1 MEYLKERISKII
13 SENETI
19 MEVVDAPLKKKYRKI
34 TGISRG
40 ASENP
45 STKLTIALLKR
56 EREELQN
63 ANNNVTTVSVQQN
76 NPSTT
81 TVTSNQIVRPTLPTL
96 QQQAQQV
103 LQTSP
108 QFSMNLTKMFDAN
121 ENQRK
126 RRFSEGIPTGQEV
139 ATHPQNPER
148 SIIKDLLLNSRGL
161 AVPTGEGDEAVYTC
175 PLCKI
180 TFRSADNLQY
190 HTKCYCQGSQASTPQ
205 SAPISPVGSPSHKY
219 FRSNSFNVNLP
230 EKYNPNTLAKL
241 ASSTLRHP
249 SKTPLSLAKLAQTKI
264 KPGRSKPENIVINK
278 DTCPAPTPL
287 PTQSISVQCAP
298 IAKLIDAPLPS
309 PGPLLGKT
317 RLVDTYNGDR
327 MTEEAIV
334 SHFTSERDGPA
345 QTYQIKPISIDDKY
359 REKRSR
365 VDSYSPVF
373 LTSMEQIAS
382 PNSRLLQMCGGDLKI
397 VERREETLPKFGSSG
412 GSIVSISPTSESH
425 TPEPFG
431 IRSGLLSGGGVVDSD
446 GNSAPGYVITPTLT
460 PKHAHGQ
467 LPGHYFQFPPISPI
481 ITGYNPLTLPPVHPT
496 SIVHGGRIIPHVPGI
511 PGPNSLS
518 PRPVSP
524 LKRIPSPTNRR
535 MVPSPLTL
543 TPSNTIISNTNCTT
557 PKFSI
562 PTTTQIQKTTRHTI
576 PNIKIDDSDDKSKK
590 IIRNGINDSNLMP
603 SMTPTKPDTKRSFN
617 FSRIAENLSPR
628 HDLKKPIQEPID
640 ADVRHFN
647 FDNLVA
653 KQEIKSSH
661 TSPLHIDVSTTP
673 TPQPNRVEDTTSSS
687 SNEAAKS
694 TKFLRPSSLPLKPGT
709 FTPKRH
715 HGITPTANTLPLISP
730 ETPRPSKSCVQLYL
744 NGHAYTY
751 LGLKCSTKT
760 FYCTVNRPQPVHFT
774 NQHKLSIYSNWQ
786 ICAESDPHPLGLTPK
801 SAMSLYDSRQR
812 PLKYTMAKQSQTC
825 TTLHSQSLIVTPF
838 DNNKSASSND
848 GTPIGNQNVIAFKSE
863 VATTSVPTVSGGY
876 ESNENYTYV
885 RGRGRGRY
893 VCSECGIR
901 CKKPSMLKKHI
912 RTHSDVRPYTCQHC
926 LFRFVCCASVSFRLL
941 TFSNPI
947 NSFKTKGNLTKH
959 MKSKAHYK
967 KCEELGLTPLPPSV
981 DDDGADDDT
990 EEGASMT
997 SGDHTSTVPGD
1008 SDTDDLSDGEDGEND
1023 SSGKLLIVFTSI
1035 PLTITDYLFV
1045 LFRY

>member
-13 SENETI
+13 SDNETI

-40 ASENP
+40 GAVVPNESP
-45 STKLTIALLKR
+45 STKLAIALLKR
-56 EREELQN
+56 EREESQNN
-63 ANNNVTTVSVQQN
+63 ANNNVITTATVQQN

-81 TVTSNQIVRPTLPTL
+81 VTSNQNVRQTLPTL

-103 LQTSP
+103 LQSSQ
-108 QFSMNLTKMFDAN
+108 QFSLNLTKIFDAS

-161 AVPTGEGDEAVYTC
+161 AIPTGEGDEAVYTC

-278 DTCPAPTPL
+278 DTCPAPIPL
-287 PTQSISVQCAP
+287 PTQSITVQCAP

-327 MTEEAIV
+327 MTEEAII
-334 SHFTSERDGPA
+334 SHFTSERDGSA
-345 QTYQIKPISIDDKY
+345 QAYNIKSFPTDDKY
-359 REKRSR
+359 REKRPR
-365 VDSYSPVF
+365 VDSYSMNSPVF
-373 LTSMEQIAS
+373 VTSMEQLAS

-412 GSIVSISPTSESH
+412 GSIVSISPPSDCH

-446 GNSAPGYVITPTLT
+446 VNHSTTGYVITPTLT
-460 PKHAHGQ
+460 PKQHGSGQ
-467 LPGHYFQFPPISPI
+467 LTGQYFQFPPISPI

-496 SIVHGGRIIPHVPGI
+496 SIVHGGRIIPHVPGM

-524 LKRIPSPTNRR
+524 LKRNPSPTNRR

-543 TPSNTIISNTNCTT
+543 TPSNAIMSNANSNT
-557 PKFSI
+557 PKFTV
-562 PTTTQIQKTTRHTI
+562 PTTTQVHKTLVTRTI
-576 PNIKIDDSDDKSKK
+576 PNIKIDDSDEKSKK
-590 IIRNGINDSNLMP
+590 ILRNGINESNFIA
-603 SMTPTKPDTKRSFN
+603 SMTSGKPDIKRSFN

-628 HDLKKPIQEPID
+628 NDAKKVIQEPID
-640 ADVRHFN
+640 ADIRYFN
-647 FDNLVA
+647 FDNLVT
-653 KQEIKSSH
+653 KPDIIKSSH
-661 TSPLHIDVSTTP
+661 TSPLHIDVCTTP
-673 TPQPNRVEDTTSSS
+673 NRSDEATTS
-687 SNEAAKS
+687 NEPVKS

-786 ICAESDPHPLGLTPK
+786 ICAESDPHPLGLSPK
-801 SAMSLYDSRQR
+801 NAMSLYDSRQR
-812 PLKYTMAKQSQTC
+812 PLKYTMAKPSQTC

-838 DNNKSASSND
+838 DNNKLSSSSTND
-848 GTPIGNQNVIAFKSE
+848 SLSVSHSVVTSKSE
-863 VATTSVPTVSGGY
+863 VSPSTPAVSGGY
-876 ESNENYTYV
+876 ESNEIYTYV

-926 LFRFVCCASVSFRLL
+926 LFRFVIHF
-941 TFSNPI
+941 F
-947 NSFKTKGNLTKH
+947 
-959 MKSKAHYK
+959 
-967 KCEELGLTPLPPSV
+967 
-981 DDDGADDDT
+981 
-990 EEGASMT
+990 
-997 SGDHTSTVPGD
+997 
-1008 SDTDDLSDGEDGEND
+1008 
-1023 SSGKLLIVFTSI
+1023 LI
-1035 PLTITDYLFV
+1035 
-1045 LFRY
+1045 

>member
-1 MEYLKERISKII
+1 
-13 SENETI
+13 
-19 MEVVDAPLKKKYRKI
+19 MEVVEAPLKKKYRKI

-40 ASENP
+40 VVINENP
-45 STKLTIALLKR
+45 STKLTVALLKR
-56 EREELQN
+56 EREESQNN
-63 ANNNVTTVSVQQN
+63 ANNNVTTASVQTTN
-76 NPSTT
+76 TSTT
-81 TVTSNQIVRPTLPTL
+81 VSSSQNVRRTLPTL
-96 QQQAQQV
+96 QQQAEQV
-103 LQTSP
+103 LQSSQ
-108 QFSMNLTKMFDAN
+108 QFSLNLTKIFDVS

-126 RRFSEGIPTGQEV
+126 RRFSEGVPTGQEV

-180 TFRSADNLQY
+180 QFRSADNLQY
-190 HTKCYCQGSQASTPQ
+190 HTKCYCQGSQATTPQ

-230 EKYNPNTLAKL
+230 VKYNPNTLFKL

-249 SKTPLSLAKLAQTKI
+249 IKTPLSLVELAENQTKM

-287 PTQSISVQCAP
+287 PTTQSITVQCAP
-298 IAKLIDAPLPS
+298 LAKLIDAPLPS

-327 MTEEAIV
+327 MTEEAII
-334 SHFTSERDGPA
+334 SHFTSERDAPA
-345 QTYQIKPISIDDKY
+345 QAYNTKSFSTDDKY

-365 VDSYSPVF
+365 VDSYSMNSPVF
-373 LTSMEQIAS
+373 LTSMEQLAS

-412 GSIVSISPTSESH
+412 GSIVSISPPSDCH

-431 IRSGLLSGGGVVDSD
+431 IRSGLLSGGGVVDADIIS
-446 GNSAPGYVITPTLT
+446 SAGFVMTPTTST
-460 PKHAHGQ
+460 PKHLQLTGQ
-467 LPGHYFQFPPISPI
+467 YFQFPPINPI
-481 ITGYNPLTLPPVHPT
+481 ITGYNPLTLPPVHAT
-496 SIVHGGRIIPHVPGI
+496 TIVHGGRIIPHVPGI

-524 LKRIPSPTNRR
+524 LKRIPSPNNRR

-543 TPSNTIISNTNCTT
+543 TSSNAMMSSSGINT
-557 PKFSI
+557 PKFTI
-562 PTTTQIQKTTRHTI
+562 PTTSQVHKSLVTRTI

-590 IIRNGINDSNLMP
+590 IGRNGITESNIISSFIP
-603 SMTPTKPDTKRSFN
+603 VKRDTKRSFN

-628 HDLKKPIQEPID
+628 NDMKKVIQEPID
-640 ADVRHFN
+640 NDIRYFN
-647 FDNLVA
+647 FDNLVT
-653 KQEIKSSH
+653 KPDIKASH
-661 TSPLHIDVSTTP
+661 TSPLHIDVSSSPNLQTNRFEETTTLIEP
-673 TPQPNRVEDTTSSS
+673 P
-687 SNEAAKS
+687 KS

-786 ICAESDPHPLGLTPK
+786 ICAESNPHPLGLSPK
-801 SAMSLYDSRQR
+801 NTMSLYDSRQR
-812 PLKYTMAKQSQTC
+812 PLKYTMANTSQTC
-825 TTLHSQSLIVTPF
+825 TTLHSQSLIVTPL
-838 DNNKSASSND
+838 DNNKLSSTNENLS
-848 GTPIGNQNVIAFKSE
+848 TNRSVITSKSE
-863 VATTSVPTVSGGY
+863 NTTSAPAVSGGY
-876 ESNENYTYV
+876 ESNEVYTYV

-926 LFRFVCCASVSFRLL
+926 LFRSVKHCTVLISF
-941 TFSNPI
+941 
-947 NSFKTKGNLTKH
+947 
-959 MKSKAHYK
+959 
-967 KCEELGLTPLPPSV
+967 
-981 DDDGADDDT
+981 
-990 EEGASMT
+990 
-997 SGDHTSTVPGD
+997 
-1008 SDTDDLSDGEDGEND
+1008 
-1023 SSGKLLIVFTSI
+1023 LLIFFYFVFI
-1035 PLTITDYLFV
+1035 H
-1045 LFRY
+1045 

>member
-1 MEYLKERISKII
+1 MLTDFVFQSTQNVEYLKERISKII

-19 MEVVDAPLKKKYRKI
+19 MEVVEAPLKKKYRKI

-40 ASENP
+40 VVLNENP
-45 STKLTIALLKR
+45 STKLAIALLKR
-56 EREELQN
+56 EREESQN
-63 ANNNVTTVSVQQN
+63 TANNNVVTTSSVQQIN
-76 NPSTT
+76 AST
-81 TVTSNQIVRPTLPTL
+81 TVTSSQNVRSTLPTL
-96 QQQAQQV
+96 QQQAQHV
-103 LQTSP
+103 LQASQ
-108 QFSMNLTKMFDAN
+108 QFSLNLTNIFDAN

-161 AVPTGEGDEAVYTC
+161 AIPTGEGDEAVYTC

-190 HTKCYCQGSQASTPQ
+190 HTKHYCQGSQASTPQ

-249 SKTPLSLAKLAQTKI
+249 NKTPLSLAKLAQTKI

-298 IAKLIDAPLPS
+298 LAKLIDAPLPS

-327 MTEEAIV
+327 MTEEAII
-334 SHFTSERDGPA
+334 SHFTSERDASA
-345 QTYQIKPISIDDKY
+345 QAYNMKSFTTDDKY

-365 VDSYSPVF
+365 VDSYSMNSPVF
-373 LTSMEQIAS
+373 LTSMEQLAS

-397 VERREETLPKFGSSG
+397 VERREETIPKFGSSG
-412 GSIVSISPTSESH
+412 GSIVSISPPSDCH

-431 IRSGLLSGGGVVDSD
+431 IRSGLLSGGGVVDADVS
-446 GNSAPGYVITPTLT
+446 STTGYAITPTLT
-460 PKHAHGQ
+460 PKHGQ
-467 LPGHYFQFPPISPI
+467 LTGQYFQFPPISPI
-481 ITGYNPLTLPPVHPT
+481 ITGYNPLTLPPVHAT
-496 SIVHGGRIIPHVPGI
+496 SIVHGGRIIPHVPGM

-543 TPSNTIISNTNCTT
+543 TSSNAMMSNVNT
-557 PKFSI
+557 PRFTI
-562 PTTTQIQKTTRHTI
+562 PTTTQVHKSLVTRTI
-576 PNIKIDDSDDKSKK
+576 PNIKIDDSDEKSKK
-590 IIRNGINDSNLMP
+590 IGRNGINESSLLS
-603 SMTPTKPDTKRSFN
+603 SMTSVKPDTIKRSFN

-628 HDLKKPIQEPID
+628 SDVKKIIQEPID
-640 ADVRHFN
+640 ADIRYFN
-647 FDNLVA
+647 FDNVVT
-653 KQEIKSSH
+653 KPEIKASH
-661 TSPLHIDVSTTP
+661 TSPLHIDVSTS
-673 TPQPNRVEDTTSSS
+673 PNLQSNRLDDTTT
-687 SNEAAKS
+687 EHPKS

-786 ICAESDPHPLGLTPK
+786 ICAESDPHPLGLSPK
-801 SAMSLYDSRQR
+801 NTMSLYDSRQR
-812 PLKYTMAKQSQTC
+812 PLKYTMASTSQTC

-838 DNNKSASSND
+838 DNNKVPPTND
-848 GTPIGNQNVIAFKSE
+848 HLNVNRSVIQSKSE
-863 VATTSVPTVSGGY
+863 ISTSVPAVSGGY
-876 ESNENYTYV
+876 ESNEVYTYV

-926 LFRFVCCASVSFRLL
+926 LFRFVKDLIFQSF
-941 TFSNPI
+941 SW
-947 NSFKTKGNLTKH
+947 
-959 MKSKAHYK
+959 
-967 KCEELGLTPLPPSV
+967 
-981 DDDGADDDT
+981 
-990 EEGASMT
+990 
-997 SGDHTSTVPGD
+997 
-1008 SDTDDLSDGEDGEND
+1008 
-1023 SSGKLLIVFTSI
+1023 LLISSTPFTVSKRKATS
-1035 PLTITDYLFV
+1035 PST
-1045 LFRY
+1045 

>member
-1 MEYLKERISKII
+1 MLTIFLLQSTQNVEYLKERISKII

-19 MEVVDAPLKKKYRKI
+19 MEVVEAPLKKKYRKI

-40 ASENP
+40 VVINEIP
-45 STKLTIALLKR
+45 SAKLTVALLKR
-56 EREELQN
+56 EREESQN
-63 ANNNVTTVSVQQN
+63 SANNNVTTTASVQQN
-76 NPSTT
+76 NTST
-81 TVTSNQIVRPTLPTL
+81 VVSSGSQNIRHSLPTL

-103 LQTSP
+103 LQSSQ
-108 QFSMNLTKMFDAN
+108 QFSLNLTKIFDVN

-161 AVPTGEGDEAVYTC
+161 AIPTGEGDEAVYTC

-190 HTKCYCQGSQASTPQ
+190 HTKCYCQGSQATTPQ
-205 SAPISPVGSPSHKY
+205 SAPQSPVGSPSHKY

-241 ASSTLRHP
+241 ASCTLRHP
-249 SKTPLSLAKLAQTKI
+249 NKTPLSLAKLAQTKI

-317 RLVDTYNGDR
+317 RLVDTYNSDR
-327 MTEEAIV
+327 MTEEAII
-334 SHFTSERDGPA
+334 SHFTSERDAAAPA
-345 QTYQIKPISIDDKY
+345 QAYNLKSFPTDDKY

-365 VDSYSPVF
+365 VDSYSMNSPVF
-373 LTSMEQIAS
+373 LTSMDQLAS

-412 GSIVSISPTSESH
+412 GSIVSISPPSDCH

-431 IRSGLLSGGGVVDSD
+431 IRSGLHSGGGAVDAD
-446 GNSAPGYVITPTLT
+446 VNSSSGYVITPTLT
-460 PKHAHGQ
+460 PKHPHTGQ
-467 LPGHYFQFPPISPI
+467 YFQFPPISPI
-481 ITGYNPLTLPPVHPT
+481 ITGYNPLTLPPVHAT
-496 SIVHGGRIIPHVPGI
+496 TIVHGGRIIPHVPGI

-518 PRPVSP
+518 PRPISP
-524 LKRIPSPTNRR
+524 LKRIPSPNRR

-543 TPSNTIISNTNCTT
+543 TSTNVMMSMANINT
-557 PKFSI
+557 PKFTI
-562 PTTTQIQKTTRHTI
+562 PTTTQVHKTLVTRTI

-590 IIRNGINDSNLMP
+590 IGRNEFNYTSV
-603 SMTPTKPDTKRSFN
+603 KPESRRSFN

-628 HDLKKPIQEPID
+628 NDMKKVIQDPID
-640 ADVRHFN
+640 ADVRYFN
-647 FDNLVA
+647 FDNVVA
-653 KQEIKSSH
+653 KPEIKASH
-661 TSPLHIDVSTTP
+661 TSPLHIDVSTS
-673 TPQPNRVEDTTSSS
+673 PNMQTNRSEETTTLI
-687 SNEAAKS
+687 EPPKS

-786 ICAESDPHPLGLTPK
+786 ICAESDPHPLGLSPK
-801 SAMSLYDSRQR
+801 NTMSLYDSRQR
-812 PLKYTMAKQSQTC
+812 PLKYTMAKTSQTC

-838 DNNKSASSND
+838 DNNKLSSTNDNNSSANRNAITS
-848 GTPIGNQNVIAFKSE
+848 KSE
-863 VATTSVPTVSGGY
+863 TSATSTVPAVSGGY
-876 ESNENYTYV
+876 ESNEVYTYV

-926 LFRFVCCASVSFRLL
+926 LFRFVKLGVFFYSF
-941 TFSNPI
+941 
-947 NSFKTKGNLTKH
+947 G
-959 MKSKAHYK
+959 
-967 KCEELGLTPLPPSV
+967 C
-981 DDDGADDDT
+981 
-990 EEGASMT
+990 
-997 SGDHTSTVPGD
+997 
-1008 SDTDDLSDGEDGEND
+1008 
-1023 SSGKLLIVFTSI
+1023 
-1035 PLTITDYLFV
+1035 
-1045 LFRY
+1045 